1 MTTRS
6 RYDGQPT
13 QNTWTGKIIAVFA
26 LVLVVAFAVALAKY
40 LRSAEN
46 QTTHINFA
54 SSERIDDSTMRV
66 WADVS
71 RKDTS
76 VPAYCIVT
84 ALDYNMAEVGRRE
97 FYVPPGGEETQR
109 FQVDVPTREV
119 GVAGGAYG
127 CGESIPFYLDPAA
140 ATP

>member
-6 RYDGQPT
+6 RYHGPPA
-13 QNTWTGKIIAVFA
+13 QNTWTGKLIAVFA
-26 LVLVVAFAVALAKY
+26 LVLVIAFAVALAKY
-40 LRSAEN
+40 LRSEEN

-71 RKDTS
+71 RKDVN

-84 ALDYNMAEVGRRE
+84 ALDYDMAEVGRRE
-97 FYVPPGGEETQR
+97 FYVPPGGDVNQR
-109 FQVDVPTREV
+109 FQIDVPTRELA
-119 GVAGGAYG
+119 VAGGAYG
-127 CGESIPFYLDPAA
+127 CGESIPFYLDPQA

>member
-6 RYDGQPT
+6 RYHGPPA
-13 QNTWTGKIIAVFA
+13 QNTWTGKLIAVFA
-26 LVLVVAFAVALAKY
+26 LVLVIAFAVALAKY
-40 LRSAEN
+40 LRSEEN

-71 RKDTS
+71 RKDVN

-84 ALDYNMAEVGRRE
+84 ALDYDMAEVGRRE
-97 FYVPPGGEETQR
+97 FYVPPGGDANQR
-109 FQVDVPTREV
+109 FQIDVPTRK
-119 GVAGGAYG
+119 
-127 CGESIPFYLDPAA
+127 L
-140 ATP
+140 

>member
-6 RYDGQPT
+6 RYHGPPA
-13 QNTWTGKIIAVFA
+13 QNTWTGKLIAVFA
-26 LVLVVAFAVALAKY
+26 LVLVIAFAVALAKY
-40 LRSAEN
+40 LRSEEN

-66 WADVS
+66 WVDVS
-71 RKDTS
+71 RKDVN

-84 ALDYNMAEVGRRE
+84 ALDYDMAEVGRRE
-97 FYVPPGGEETQR
+97 FYVPPGGDANQR
-109 FQVDVPTREV
+109 FQIDVPTRELA
-119 GVAGGAYG
+119 VAGGAYG
-127 CGESIPFYLDPAA
+127 CGESIPFYLDPQA